1 MTFRLSVR
9 EPNRIILISAILLF
23 FAGIQVFSA
32 AVSEPFFN
40 GDETRH
46 VMTGVFFR
54 DAYLDRPL
62 FHWRQYATDYYL
74 QYPALGIGVWP
85 PLFYAIEGAAMLVFG
100 PSILVSK
107 FLMGIFGALAV
118 LYLFLLVES
127 THDRIRA
134 AAAAVFFATAP
145 MILTY
150 SRQVMLEIPT
160 LAFLLMALFYWIRY
174 LDRSGARNLWLATGA
189 ATAAALTR
197 FDAAFLI
204 VTLVLLINSRERWSM
219 ARRPQVM
226 AAGLCAIMAIAPVYW
241 VMSRELGSVH
251 WRSVSSAWSGA
262 AILKALQFYPACLP
276 QQIGWLALVAALCGL
291 GRCLWKPR
299 ASLSYLWPYL
309 TMLVSVYMVFTP
321 IGERTSRHAIY
332 WIPAWSVL
340 AVEGIEVL
348 SFGSRRAWAALA
360 AVVGVGTLL
369 ISVSQPTPYV
379 RGYAEAAKF
388 TAGNWG
394 DATTCFFDGWLDG
407 DFIYQLRLLDPQ
419 RRFWVLR
426 GDKLLYSVVSGDK
439 LAGYAE
445 YTRTDDDILATLYK
459 YGPGL
464 IVVESK
470 SASTDYAVAE
480 RLRAVLTGHPERFA
494 LAAEFPI
501 ETNISRLANTK
512 IQIFRNLARDPAIP
526 KRLEME
532 MLMLGH
538 PIGTALPN
546 THP

>member
-1 MTFRLSVR
+1 MTLRLSAR
-9 EPNRIILISAILLF
+9 EPNRLVLISAILLF

-32 AVSEPFFN
+32 AASEPFFN

-62 FHWRQYATDYYL
+62 FHWRQYATNYYL

-85 PLFYAIEGAAMLVFG
+85 PLFYGIEGAAMWVFG
-100 PSILVSK
+100 PSIAVGK
-107 FLMGIFGALAV
+107 FLVEIFGALAT
-118 LYLFLLVES
+118 LYLFLLVEY

-145 MILTY
+145 MIMTY
-150 SRQVMLEIPT
+150 SRQVMLEMPT

-174 LDRSGARNLWLATGA
+174 LDRGGVRNLWLATGA

-226 AAGLCAIMAIAPVYW
+226 AAGLCAILAIAPVYW

-251 WRSVSSAWSGA
+251 WRSVSSVWNGA
-262 AILKALQFYPACLP
+262 AILDALQYYPTCLP
-276 QQIGWLALVAALCGL
+276 QQIGWIALVAAVCGI
-291 GRCLWKPR
+291 GRCLWNPR
-299 ASLSYLWPYL
+299 AIWPYL
-309 TMLVSVYMVFTP
+309 ALLVSVYLVFTP
-321 IGERTSRHAIY
+321 IGERSSRHAIY
-332 WIPAWSVL
+332 WIPAWSVF
-340 AVEGIEVL
+340 AVEGIDFL
-348 SFGSRRAWAALA
+348 SFGSRRAWAALV

-369 ISVSQPTPYV
+369 TSASQPTPYV
-379 RGYAEAAKF
+379 RGYAQAARF
-388 TAGNWG
+388 AAGNWG

-407 DFIYQLRLLDPQ
+407 DFIYQVRLQDPQ
-419 RRFWVLR
+419 RRFWILR
-426 GDKLLYSVVSGDK
+426 GDKLLYSVVSGDQA
-439 LAGYAE
+439 AGYAE

-470 SASTDYAVAE
+470 SASTGYAIAE
-480 RLRAVLTGHPERFA
+480 RLRAVLTAHPERFA

-501 ETNISRLANTK
+501 ETNIPRLANTK
-512 IQIFRNLARDPAIP
+512 IQIFRNLARDPAAP

>member
-1 MTFRLSVR
+1 MTFRLSAR
-9 EPNRIILISAILLF
+9 QPNRLVLISAVLLF

-32 AVSEPFFN
+32 AASEPFFN

-62 FHWRQYATDYYL
+62 FHWRQYATDYYM

-85 PLFYAIEGAAMLVFG
+85 PLFYGIEGAAMLVFG
-100 PSILVSK
+100 PSIVVSK
-107 FLMGIFGALAV
+107 FLVGIFGALATF
-118 LYLFLLVES
+118 YLFLLVES

-134 AAAAVFFATAP
+134 AAAAMFFATAP
-145 MILTY
+145 MIMTY
-150 SRQVMLEIPT
+150 SRQVMLEMPT
-160 LAFLLMALFYWIRY
+160 LAFLLMALFYWMRY
-174 LDRSGARNLWLATGA
+174 LDRGGARNLWLATGS
-189 ATAAALTR
+189 ATAAALIR
-197 FDAAFLI
+197 FDAAFLM

-219 ARRPQVM
+219 ARRPRVI
-226 AAGLCAIMAIAPVYW
+226 AAGVCAILAIAPVYW

-251 WRSVSSAWSGA
+251 WRSVSSEWSGA
-262 AILKALQFYPACLP
+262 ALLRALQYYPACLP
-276 QQIGWLALVAALCGL
+276 KQIGWVALVVGVCGL

-299 ASLSYLWPYL
+299 AVWPYL
-309 TMLVSVYMVFTP
+309 AILISVYLVFTP

-332 WIPAWSVL
+332 WIPAWSVF
-340 AVEGIEVL
+340 AVEGIEML

-369 ISVSQPTPYV
+369 VSVSQPTPYV
-379 RGYAEAAKF
+379 RGYAEAARF
-388 TAGNWG
+388 TAGHWG

-407 DFIYQLRLLDPQ
+407 DFIYQVRLLDPQ
-419 RRFWVLR
+419 RRFWILR
-426 GDKLLYSVVSGDK
+426 GDKLLYSVVSGDQA
-439 LAGYAE
+439 AGYAE
-445 YTRTDDDILATLYK
+445 YARTDDDILATLYK

-464 IVVESK
+464 IIVESK
-470 SASTDYAVAE
+470 SASSGYAVAE
-480 RLRAVLTGHPERFA
+480 RLRSVLTAHPERFA
-494 LAAEFPI
+494 LVAEFPI
-501 ETNISRLANTK
+501 ETNIPRLANTK
-512 IQIFRNLARDPAIP
+512 IQIFRNLARDPAAP